1 MLIYD
6 LFPYILLWILIV
18 SFSIIKPKG
27 NISFVV
33 LGVILILF
41 SGLRYGV
48 GWDYFNYVNTVEFGG
63 WRIDRL
69 EYISR
74 QIAFLAQKFHNPQL
88 YFIINSFLTIL
99 FYFLAIKKV
108 SVANNISF
116 LFFFCIPIFFLTS
129 LVTVRFSLSV
139 AFLFYAFT
147 CLPKR
152 WYIYITS
159 IFIAALMHRAA
170 FFSILIIP
178 FLYGFRISFK
188 GNIVI
193 FTICV
198 VIGTTFST
206 FSLNYLTSIIDLFS
220 SSNEFFEGVQG
231 YLINT
236 EGKGFSKSPLMYA
249 VINICNFFLYRRGC
263 TSKSDE
269 LYMTLYNIG
278 CSLIFLFS
286 FEPTFAS
293 RIGQYFMIYIILLA
307 PSYRSNK
314 LLQIIVYMVIFFSFF
329 YQLCIT
335 GYHPDF
341 IDRRNCFLPYQLCF

>member
-6 LFPYILLWILIV
+6 LFPYILLWLLIV

-27 NISFVV
+27 NVSFAV
-33 LGVILILF
+33 LGFILILF
-41 SGLRYGV
+41 SGLRFGV
-48 GWDYFNYVNTVEFGG
+48 GWDYFNYVNTIESGG

-74 QIAFLAQKFHNPQL
+74 QIAFLAQKLRNPQL

-99 FYFLAIKKV
+99 FYFLAIKKL
-108 SVANNISF
+108 SVANNISVLF
-116 LFFFCIPIFFLTS
+116 LFCIPIFFLTS

-139 AFLFYAFT
+139 AFLFYAFN
-147 CLPKR
+147 CFPKK
-152 WYIYITS
+152 WYIYVVS

-170 FFSILIIP
+170 LFSILIVP
-178 FLYGFRISFK
+178 FLYGFRISLK
-188 GNIVI
+188 GNIII
-193 FTICV
+193 FTICFI
-198 VIGTTFST
+198 IGTSFST
-206 FSLNYLTSIIDLFS
+206 FSLNYLTSIVDSFG
-220 SSNEFFEGVQG
+220 SSNDFFEGVQG

-236 EGKGFSKSPLMYA
+236 GGKGFSKSPLMYA
-249 VINICNFFLYRRGC
+249 VINICNFFLYRRV

-269 LYMTLYNIG
+269 LYITLYNIG
-278 CSLIFLFS
+278 CSLMFLFS
-286 FEPTFAS
+286 FESTFAA
-293 RIGQYFMIYIILLA
+293 RIGQFFMIYIILLA

-314 LLQIIVYMVIFFSFF
+314 LLQIIVYMIIFFSFF